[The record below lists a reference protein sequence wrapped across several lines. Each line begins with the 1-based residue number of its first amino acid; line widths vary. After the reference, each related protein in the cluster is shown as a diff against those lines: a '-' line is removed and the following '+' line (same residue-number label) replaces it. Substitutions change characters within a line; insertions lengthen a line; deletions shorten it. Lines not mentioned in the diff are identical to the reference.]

1 MALPEWYLEL
11 ARELSNWGRWGAAD
25 ERGTANLIDEAAT
38 WRGVTAVRTAR
49 SFSLAWRLD
58 DQRGLQTGGIPGRI
72 NPLRTMIAINQ
83 SYTGDP
89 DGFHTSDD
97 IVTMGL
103 QAGTH
108 WDALAHVA
116 QADTL
121 YNGHPAS
128 AVTFAGARRCGIDKI
143 GPVLGRA
150 VLLDVAR
157 ALGVERLEPGH
168 AIDGD
173 DLDAALALAE
183 VDLEPGDIALIRTG
197 QLGLVRAGRRADYGY
212 PSPGV
217 GREGLRWIRSH
228 DLGAAAT
235 DNLTFEVFPAE
246 SDDVFMPIHMLSLVH
261 VGLLQGQNWDL
272 DALADDCA
280 ADGQY
285 DMLLSATPAPF
296 RHGVGGPVV
305 PVATK

>member
-1 MALPEWYLEL
+1 MGLPEWYVEV
-11 ARELSNWGRWGAAD
+11 AREVSNWGRWGAAD
-25 ERGTANLIDEAAT
+25 ERGTANLIDQAAT
-38 WRGVTAVRTAR
+38 WRGITAVRTAR
-49 SFSLAWRLD
+49 SFPLAWTLD
-58 DQRGLQTGGIPGRI
+58 DQRGVQSGGIPGRI

-83 SYTGDP
+83 TYTGDP
-89 DGFHTSDD
+89 AGFHTSDD

-103 QAGTH
+103 QAATH
-108 WDALAHVA
+108 WDALGHVA
-116 QADTL
+116 QGDTL

-128 AVTFAGARRCGIDKI
+128 SVTYSGARRCGIDKI
-143 GPVLGRA
+143 GTILGRA

-157 ALGVERLEPGH
+157 ALGVERLEPGY
-168 AIDGD
+168 AIGNV
-173 DLDAALALAE
+173 DLDAALDLAE
-183 VDLEPGDIALIRTG
+183 VDLEPGDMVLIRTG
-197 QLGLVRAGRRADYGY
+197 HLGLVRAGRRADYGF
-212 PSPGV
+212 PSPGIGV
-217 GREGLRWIRSH
+217 QALRWLRSH
-228 DLGAAAT
+228 DVGAAAT

-246 SDDVFMPIHMLSLVH
+246 SDDTFMPVHMLSLVH

-296 RHGVGGPVV
+296 RHGLGGPVA